1 MSNNE
6 YQVRPQCPFCGGE
19 WTDAMIA
26 QYEAMIDPSGC
37 ACCGGP
43 APALHEHEQG
53 HGHGHGHAHI
63 APPPPLPAEDLRCAH
78 CQRAIYLAP
87 SSLSS

>member
-43 APALHEHEQG
+43 ALPP
-53 HGHGHGHAHI
+53 HGHEDGHAHI
-63 APPPPLPAEDLRCAH
+63 APAPPLPAEDLRCAH